1 METDILIYL
10 GGLALLDTL
19 SPTIIGV
26 VLFLILTDNNK
37 LTSRVFTYLFTV
49 VVLYFSLGIILL
61 LGLNYIT
68 EAFSNVFQNK
78 SVSWAIFVLGA
89 ILFTVSFF
97 MPTNKKSN
105 IPKPKSL
112 NLISILLVG
121 LTTFLIEAG
130 TALPYFAALGL
141 LTNVDIPYYQTFSI
155 IAIYNIIMVAPA
167 LLIFLGYKIFGKA
180 LKPALATV
188 RSKLANSSNSALS
201 WMVCIVGILL
211 IFYTIDYL

>member
-78 SVSWAIFVLGA
+78 SVSWAIFILGA

-112 NLISILLVG
+112 SLISILLVG

-130 TALPYFAALGL
+130 DSFTLFR
-141 LTNVDIPYYQTFSI
+141 SSW
-155 IAIYNIIMVAPA
+155 
-167 LLIFLGYKIFGKA
+167 LI
-180 LKPALATV
+180 
-188 RSKLANSSNSALS
+188 N
-201 WMVCIVGILL
+201 
-211 IFYTIDYL
+211 